1 MKELNIDFIMR
12 KKDDCDN
19 NKTARVTKT
28 SKAGHNCNA
37 HWALFIWIMREE
49 AKADCTDDTA
59 LKWAKKIMNVF
70 NRAAMTQNMCQHRPN
85 FELGGDSTAEEGKPL
100 MHVGDLLTGE
110 DTFKII
116 ASSME
121 EVTKIKAM
129 RTPEIMQAC
138 FRNEERIK
146 RVIAKHEEEEK
157 VKADKKSIDSEEL
170 QKAMN
175 ELLKGSDDEGAN
187 TNNGGGHGEED

>member
-1 MKELNIDFIMR
+1 ML

-28 SKAGHNCNA
+28 SKAGHDHCV

-49 AKADCTDDTA
+49 TKADCTDDTA
-59 LKWAKKIMNVF
+59 LKWAKKTTNVF
-70 NRAAMTQNMCQHRPN
+70 NHIATTQNTHQCRPN
-85 FELGGDSTAEEGKPL
+85 FVLGGDSTAEEGKPL
-100 MHVGDLLTGE
+100 MHVGDLLTDE

-129 RTPEIMQAC
+129 HTPEIMQAC
-138 FRNEERIK
+138 FGNEERIK
-146 RVIAKHEEEEK
+146 LVIAKHQEAEK
-157 VKADKKSIDSEEL
+157 MKADKKSIDNEEF
-170 QKAMN
+170 QRTMN
-175 ELLKGSDDEGAN
+175 ELLKGSDDEDTN
-187 TNNGGGHGEED
+187 TNNGGSSGEED